1 MKLNKIGPLVLVI
14 VIAITITSGC
24 ATYPPIPTLNENE
37 AFKYERKYLAEYEQ
51 LKNKGYDQSVVKWIQ
66 PTNKKIPCKVYV
78 GISKTE
84 DRTLDENYKIY
95 WDGDCKNG
103 YANGLGREF
112 ERGTV
117 LNMDA
122 LAIYHGKPTEPEY
135 YIYTYNLDNRT
146 QEGDIS
152 NRYFVE
158 TTINEDNINFDI
170 NYRYGFF
177 GSAENPY
184 NLITTNSPFSDDSIY
199 YKQYPNFSY
208 AFYDMSNNEFKK
220 RRYQFNMF
228 HNGKANG
235 FGFRTT
241 KAGTRTSGETT
252 NGTNGRIVILP
263 NSYFTKISQI
273 DNEVKEA
280 GQKAI
285 NAQKYAL
292 KVKKQYMSRVCKE
305 SVSVNFI
312 NNEEYKNI
320 CNESEY
326 YSNLKEKIDVKLAQI
341 NKQKQQKREQQNQ
354 QKLINAQVRQ
364 ANAAEKSA
372 RANRDAAYAASR
384 NANATENRAF
394 QEWMNKLPVPI
405 TFGPA
410 SPWRSY

>member
-1 MKLNKIGPLVLVI
+1 MI
-14 VIAITITSGC
+14 VFIALISGC
-24 ATYPPIPTLNENE
+24 ASTPRIPTVDENE

-51 LKNKGYDQSVVKWIQ
+51 LKNNFSDQSVVKWVQ
-66 PTNKKIPCKVYV
+66 PANKKLPCKVYV

-117 LNMDA
+117 LNMEA
-122 LAIYHGKPTEPEY
+122 LAIYQGKQKEPQY
-135 YIYTYNLDNRT
+135 FVQTYHLDNKT

-158 TTINEDNINFDI
+158 TTINEDNFNFDI
-170 NYRYGFF
+170 NYKYGFF
-177 GSAENPY
+177 GSTKNPY
-184 NLITTNSPFSDDSIY
+184 HLITTNSPFSDNSVY
-199 YKQYPNFSY
+199 YKQYPNFAY
-208 AFYDMSNNEFKK
+208 VLYDMSNNEFEK
-220 RRYQFNMF
+220 RRYQFNML

-235 FGFRTT
+235 FVFSTP
-241 KAGTRTSGETT
+241 KAGATASGEAT
-252 NGTNGRIVILP
+252 NGAIVRRVILP

-273 DNEVKEA
+273 SNEVKEA

-285 NAQKYAL
+285 NAQKHAL
-292 KVKKQYMSRVCKE
+292 KVKKQYMNRICKK

-312 NNEEYKNI
+312 NNNEYKKI

-326 YSNLKEKIDVKLAQI
+326 YTNLKEKMDVKLAQI

-354 QKLINAQVRQ
+354 QKLINAQVSQANAAQRQ
-364 ANAAEKSA
+364 ANAAARSA
-372 RANRDAAYAASR
+372 SAAEDANSMQSWQNLNNNLQMQQLNNNLMFMRMGY
-384 NANATENRAF
+384 
-394 QEWMNKLPVPI
+394 
-405 TFGPA
+405 
-410 SPWRSY
+410 